1 MNARGGSQIGNGRGL
16 LGKSAGLAAEVLS
29 ASADPNVLGH
39 DLASVLGKRA
49 ELREQ
54 AVGEHGVA
62 GEVRVG
68 HISCLV
74 VCVCFWFRMSK
85 KETQR
90 DAETGRHREDGNVSM

>member
-1 MNARGGSQIGNGRGL
+1 MNARGDSQIGDGRGL
-16 LGKSAGLAAEVLS
+16 LGKSAGLAAKVLP

-39 DLASVLGKRA
+39 DLAIVLGKRA

-68 HISCLV
+68 HRSCLV
-74 VCVCFWFRMSK
+74 VFLVST
-85 KETQR
+85 EQEG
-90 DAETGRHREDGNVSM
+90 DAERCRDMQRRADTERTGTY

>member
-1 MNARGGSQIGNGRGL
+1 MNARGDSQIGNGRGL

-39 DLASVLGKRA
+39 DLTIVLGKRA

-62 GEVRVG
+62 GEVRVA
-68 HISCLV
+68 HRSRL
-74 VCVCFWFRMSK
+74 CFWFRLSK

-90 DAETGRHREDGNVSM
+90 DVETGRHQEDGNVSM

>member
-1 MNARGGSQIGNGRGL
+1 MNARGDSQIGDGRGL
-16 LGKSAGLAAEVLS
+16 LGKSAGLAAKVLP

-39 DLASVLGKRA
+39 DLAIVLGKRA

-68 HISCLV
+68 HRSCLV
-74 VCVCFWFRMSK
+74 CVSGFDGTRRR
-85 KETQR
+85 QR
-90 DAETGRHREDGNVSM
+90 EMQRRADTERTRTY